1 MMKQL
6 KSPLLVLLMLTMLSI
21 TAQKKNSNIKMDPEK
36 SILKNA
42 ENSGNHELLLAA
54 VHVSELETLLDG
66 EAQFT
71 VFAPSD
77 VNFDSSTKA
86 RIIDLV
92 KIKNKKEIQSILGYH
107 IIAGKLTASKI
118 LRALCSGKGRTTF
131 TTITGDILVATMKGL
146 DIILTDKYGQQSIIT
161 KADANQCNGVIHV
174 IDSVNHIAASK
185 A

>member
-1 MMKQL
+1 MKQL
-6 KSPLLVLLMLTMLSI
+6 KSPLLVLLVLTMLSV
-21 TAQKKNSNIKMDPEK
+21 TAQQKNSNVKMDPEK

-42 ENSGNHELLLAA
+42 KNSGNHELLMAA
-54 VHVSELETLLDG
+54 VGVSELETLLDG
-66 EAQFT
+66 EGQFT

-77 VNFDSSTKA
+77 INFDSSTKA

-92 KIKNKKEIQSILGYH
+92 RIKNKEEIQSILGYH

-118 LRALCSGKGRTTF
+118 LKALCSGKGTARF
-131 TTITGDILVATMKGL
+131 TTITGDILTATMRGL
-146 DIILTDKYGQQSIIT
+146 DIVLTDKDGHQSIIT

-174 IDSVNHIAASK
+174 IDSVGHLAASK